1 MAPLYDNELN
11 IDPAVAAALGY
22 RVPAEA
28 HPRYAPPAR
37 RNGAEV
43 VGRIISW
50 IFGSAAL
57 FVAAVLVVGILGW
70 LHAFTVN

>member
-1 MAPLYDNELN
+1 MARLDDNELN
-11 IDPAVAAALGY
+11 ISPEAAAALGY
-22 RVPAEA
+22 HVPHAIAE
-28 HPRYAPPAR
+28 PSR

-43 VGRIISW
+43 FVQILSW
-50 IFGSAAL
+50 LFGSAAL